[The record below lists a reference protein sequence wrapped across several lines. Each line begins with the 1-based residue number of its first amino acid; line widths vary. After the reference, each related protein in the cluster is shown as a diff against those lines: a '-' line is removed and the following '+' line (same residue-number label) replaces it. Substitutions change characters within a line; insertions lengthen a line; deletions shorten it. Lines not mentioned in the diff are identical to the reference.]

1 MAEHGQTRTARR
13 NQKKQHKKPLWRR
26 IVKIALI
33 TMLAIGIDIGV
44 LFTYYIITARKLDV
58 SKLLDPFS
66 SEIYDMDGELY
77 ADLGAG
83 QRTKVE
89 SDEPP
94 LVFIDAVV
102 ATEYTRFF

>member
-33 TMLAIGIDIGV
+33 TMLAIGIGIGV
-44 LFTYYIITARKLDV
+44 LFTYYIITAPKLDE
-58 SKLLDPFS
+58 SKLIDPFS

-77 ADLGAG
+77 ADLGYE

-89 SDEPP
+89 FDEIKHIII
-94 LVFIDAVV
+94 IDVI
-102 ATEYTRFF
+102 YT